1 MCPGHTCTHVQTRVH
16 CLAGSLGRPLPQC
29 PLLGSTGISSVSS
42 LDARPCLVSW
52 SQHREGAKSTRLL
65 SAASRANDSRA
76 VRATVTERPDTLDTA
91 LTTQATEVGLFPA
104 KVALVSS
111 SREAHRI
118 EGCVLSV
125 CLSHESV
132 GPPGAGT
139 ISCSRTHKQSGSLS
153 KLMSERRVSRVPV
166 LLWSPPL

>member
-1 MCPGHTCTHVQTRVH
+1 MGLAHVQTRAH
-16 CLAGSLGRPLPQC
+16 CLAGSLGRPRLSVRCLDPQVSLQC
-29 PLLGSTGISSVSS
+29 PHWTLALVWCPGASTGKGPR
-42 LDARPCLVSW
+42 A
-52 SQHREGAKSTRLL
+52 RLL

-91 LTTQATEVGLFPA
+91 LTTQATEVSLLPA

-111 SREAHRI
+111 SREAHGI

-125 CLSHESV
+125 CLSHES
-132 GPPGAGT
+132 GSSG
-139 ISCSRTHKQSGSLS
+139 SRDNFLFTSPQSGSLS
-153 KLMSERRVSRVPV
+153 TLMSERRVSRVPV

>member
-1 MCPGHTCTHVQTRVH
+1 MGLAHVQTRAH
-16 CLAGSLGRPLPQC
+16 CLAGSLGRPRLSVRCLDPQVSLQC
-29 PLLGSTGISSVSS
+29 PHWTLALVWCPGASTGKGPR
-42 LDARPCLVSW
+42 A
-52 SQHREGAKSTRLL
+52 RLL

-91 LTTQATEVGLFPA
+91 LTTQATEVGLLPA

-111 SREAHRI
+111 SREAHGI

-139 ISCSRTHKQSGSLS
+139 SSCSCPHTQSGSLS
-153 KLMSERRVSRVPV
+153 KLMSKHWVSRVPV

>member
-1 MCPGHTCTHVQTRVH
+1 MCPGHTCTHVQTRAH

-29 PLLGSTGISSVSS
+29 LLLGSTGISSVSS
-42 LDARPCLVSW
+42 MDARPCLVSW

-91 LTTQATEVGLFPA
+91 LTTQATEVGLLPA

-111 SREAHRI
+111 SREAHGI
-118 EGCVLSV
+118 EGSVLSV
-125 CLSHESV
+125 SPTSLWVLREQGQFPVH
-132 GPPGAGT
+132 GPT
-139 ISCSRTHKQSGSLS
+139 NSRAHF
-153 KLMSERRVSRVPV
+153 PN
-166 LLWSPPL
+166 